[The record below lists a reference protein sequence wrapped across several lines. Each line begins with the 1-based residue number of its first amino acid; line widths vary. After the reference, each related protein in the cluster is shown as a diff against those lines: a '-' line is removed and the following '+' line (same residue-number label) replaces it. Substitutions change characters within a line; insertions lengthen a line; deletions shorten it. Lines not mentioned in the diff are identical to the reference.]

1 IDRAVELIGL
11 TTVLAAVP
19 GGEASGAFAIPLD
32 DGYKRVIGVLK
43 RGEEVEYGFLGVG
56 LYSHMPLGKSGGIP
70 IEKTVTASPAA
81 AAGLQPNDEIIS
93 INGRPLKD
101 YNDLFLAISIT
112 LVGKEA
118 RLEIIRGQG
127 APRTIRVT
135 VDKSFVPGKVIAA
148 RKPAAV
154 FGLRV
159 DYLSVLLQSLDP
171 ASHPNVSHGVI
182 IREVQSDS
190 SAAKAFLKVN

>member
-1 IDRAVELIGL
+1 
-11 TTVLAAVP
+11 
-19 GGEASGAFAIPLD
+19 
-32 DGYKRVIGVLK
+32 
-43 RGEEVEYGFLGVG
+43 
-56 LYSHMPLGKSGGIP
+56 
-70 IEKTVTASPAA
+70 
-81 AAGLQPNDEIIS
+81 
-93 INGRPLKD
+93 
-101 YNDLFLAISIT
+101 LFLAISIT
-112 LVGKEA
+112 LAGNEA

-182 IREVQSDS
+182 IREVQSDIS
-190 SAAKAFLKVN
+190 PAKAFLKVNDVITHVKGKPVRNPAEFYRRMQNPTGPIEVTLANAQKVTLVPTP